1 MTLTIK
7 DCKATPNRIT
17 VVFSE
22 AVKADSTTATD
33 SATNPANYRIQQ
45 ISPKPDGPIPLTG
58 AAAISYDATRNAIR
72 IRPFIPTSS
81 GTIPIPW
88 PWALLTSE
96 SWIGLIVSNVAAGTG
111 PDKIDGPFPKGEAFP
126 TRVDGDDDPAQDA
139 RRTARAVE
147 DAVAYPVLTE
157 EVGYPPSPLAT
168 PSAARPGSPGGTSL
182 GQTVMSAVGDVLG
195 WKVKAADPKGFVGAL
210 TASFAC
216 TDVEGHTQ
224 CTWTP
229 RTYAVQTDLAGG
241 ITGAQASLYSRA
253 QEALNQAL
261 PLLDGLY
268 PLDPEADAED
278 VTALKGIARSQL
290 TELVN
295 ELGVAGGPRIS
306 RINQYFQLL
315 LQDGPPF
322 PPKPVSSFVTEPD
335 DIKGTLGKLRD
346 ELGLKF
352 SEDFVNTVQDE
363 QDVTNF
369 RILSDYVTSLAQSWI
384 NNLDFF
390 GLKTDK
396 PFFGTQ
402 LVLLSRQLSVV
413 SESVD
418 EVRFALDSVFI
429 GPAERQTLKLDF
441 GPDDEPLFAEDLFNW
456 VQSFATEEGP
466 RLIQDGGKYA
476 VQFSFLPVA
485 RQLQGLVKTA
495 HDRNGED
502 HGFRTFRVQ
511 RALQQLRKELDEL
524 VTLAEKITHLIQVEP
539 TKTDLNTMRTLLLS
553 PPSTLLAFPPQL
565 SFLDEDQLPLTIF
578 NIGAISVT
586 IPSAITVQGPNASDF
601 KLVEPHVFPITLPRQ
616 STLAIS
622 VAFIPS
628 GTGDNVRNATLNVS
642 YNGGALSI
650 PLVGRITADTA
661 TPSSTTRRN

>member
-1 MTLTIK
+1 MTLTIE

-17 VVFSE
+17 VVFSD
-22 AVKADSTTATD
+22 AVKADSTAATD
-33 SATNPANYRIQQ
+33 SATNPANYRIQR
-45 ISPKPDGPIPLTG
+45 IPPDPNQPPPSLDG
-58 AAAISYDATRNAIR
+58 AAAISYDPLRNAVR
-72 IRPFIPTSS
+72 IKPFILPSS
-81 GTIPIPW
+81 TKVPDPW

-96 SWIGLIVSNVAAGTG
+96 SWIGVIVSNVAAETG
-111 PDKIDGPFPKGEAFP
+111 PDKIPGPFPAGEAFP
-126 TRVDGDDDPAQDA
+126 ARVDGDDDPAQDA
-139 RRTARAVE
+139 RRTARAVA

-168 PSAARPGSPGGTSL
+168 PSTGRPGSRGGSSL
-182 GQTVMSAVGDVLG
+182 GQTVMSAVSDVLG
-195 WKVKAADPKGFVGAL
+195 WKVKAGDSKGFVGAL

-229 RTYAVQTDLAGG
+229 RTYAVQTDLSGG

-253 QEALNQAL
+253 QDALNQAL

-268 PLDPEADAED
+268 ALDPEADAED
-278 VTALKGIARSQL
+278 VAALKGIAQSQL

-295 ELGVAGGPRIS
+295 ELGVAGGPRKS

-315 LQDGPPF
+315 LQDEPPF
-322 PPKPVSSFVTEPD
+322 PPTPVSSFITEPD
-335 DIKGTLGKLRD
+335 NIKGTLGKLRD
-346 ELGLKF
+346 TLGLKF
-352 SEDFVNTVQDE
+352 SEDLVNTVQDE

-390 GLKTDK
+390 GLGTTK

-429 GPAERQTLKLDF
+429 GPAERQTLQLDF
-441 GPDDEPLFAEDLFNW
+441 GHNDEPLFAEDLFNW

-495 HDRNGED
+495 HDRNPRD
-502 HGFRTFRVQ
+502 HGFQTFRVQ
-511 RALQQLRKELDEL
+511 RALQQLGQELDEL
-524 VTLAEKITHLIQVEP
+524 VKLAIPIIHVIEEEP
-539 TKTDLNTMRTLLLS
+539 TKTELNDMKTLLLA
-553 PPSTLLAFPPQL
+553 PRAILKARPPQL
-565 SFLDEDQLPLTIF
+565 DFGVIDLDSESTQSITLSNIGTVSLTIQPIDQSSITGNDRTDF
-578 NIGAISVT
+578 HIRESVPVK
-586 IPSAITVQGPNASDF
+586 ILAPSDDLAVAVSF
-601 KLVEPHVFPITLPRQ
+601 KPQTQNH
-616 STLAIS
+616 SS
-622 VAFIPS
+622 S
-628 GTGDNVRNATLNVS
+628 ATLTVT
-642 YNGGALSI
+642 YNGTPLQI
-650 PLVGRITADTA
+650 PLSGNT
-661 TPSSTTRRN
+661 SNS

>member
-1 MTLTIK
+1 
-7 DCKATPNRIT
+7 
-17 VVFSE
+17 
-22 AVKADSTTATD
+22 
-33 SATNPANYRIQQ
+33 
-45 ISPKPDGPIPLTG
+45 
-58 AAAISYDATRNAIR
+58 
-72 IRPFIPTSS
+72 
-81 GTIPIPW
+81 
-88 PWALLTSE
+88 
-96 SWIGLIVSNVAAGTG
+96 
-111 PDKIDGPFPKGEAFP
+111 
-126 TRVDGDDDPAQDA
+126 
-139 RRTARAVE
+139 
-147 DAVAYPVLTE
+147 
-157 EVGYPPSPLAT
+157 
-168 PSAARPGSPGGTSL
+168 
-182 GQTVMSAVGDVLG
+182 
-195 WKVKAADPKGFVGAL
+195 
-210 TASFAC
+210 
-216 TDVEGHTQ
+216 
-224 CTWTP
+224 
-229 RTYAVQTDLAGG
+229 VQTDLSGG

-253 QEALNQAL
+253 KEALNQAL

-278 VTALKGIARSQL
+278 VAALKGIARSQL

-295 ELGVAGGPRIS
+295 ELAVAGGPRIS

-322 PPKPVSSFVTEPD
+322 PPKPGTSLITEPD

-384 NNLDFF
+384 NNLGFF

-466 RLIQDGGKYA
+466 RLIQDGGKYG

-485 RQLQGLVKTA
+485 QQLQRLVKTV
-495 HDRNGED
+495 HDRNPRD

-511 RALQQLRKELDEL
+511 RALEQLGQELDEL
-524 VTLAEKITHLIQVEP
+524 VSLAEKITHAIEGEP
-539 TKTDLNTMRTLLLS
+539 TKHELNEIKTLLLPPRAKLGAFPLQWDFGEQPASEESS
-553 PPSTLLAFPPQL
+553 PLFITLTNLGTVSLRIGSLDIDPAGEFAIKQGIAPQTLLEPQ
-565 SFLDEDQLPLTIF
+565 SQSV
-578 NIGAISVT
+578 ISVT
-586 IPSAITVQGPNASDF
+586 FTPAAEQPSKAILKVPYNG
-601 KLVEPHVFPITLPRQ
+601 
-616 STLAIS
+616 
-622 VAFIPS
+622 
-628 GTGDNVRNATLNVS
+628 ATLS
-642 YNGGALSI
+642 IQLSGKGI
-650 PLVGRITADTA
+650 DQNT
-661 TPSSTTRRN
+661 